1 MSSAPPSRPSS
12 LAEPRRTS
20 AASARMK
27 SRPTSTNLDQERA
40 DSRTGPA
47 RKASTMTT
55 TETRTERKSLEERL
69 VRRTRSPLKPTE
81 PPGANARKSK
91 DGAER
96 PPQRAEKVKREGSSG
111 RNEVAATWSPQASL
125 LAPTTS
131 APLAGRVSVPPQGQ
145 HAPAT
150 LSPPALASLNLEEQE
165 RAIIEDLL
173 FVLMGFEG
181 QYITYAS
188 TYNPLD
194 EKSRLTGPA
203 FKVASGLDPSLR
215 DLASGMLRTATQY
228 SALEAFVD
236 AMGKEESGTVNHALC
251 AAIRKLLKDY
261 LILIAQLEHQLLT
274 NAGFTLHQLNLHL
287 KPTGH
292 MMQQLYA
299 LAQEILKENG
309 MLGDQDEDDVDA
321 SDDFENMLESL
332 REGRD
337 AGMPGKKSCKGGST
351 LRLLTRRLQSSAGD
365 PAATQL
371 LTTLLRESSR
381 PYMRMLNEWLHH
393 GNVRDPHSEFLI
405 REAKSI
411 KREGLQQDYTDEYWE
426 KRYTLRPELVPP
438 QLEGVKERV
447 LLAGKYLNVVRE
459 CGGLSPSDTNNTSE
473 KRGAIPQTFDD
484 ADFLE
489 NVGSAYAFANMSLL
503 HLLLTTHALPSRLRS
518 LKHYFFLDRSDFFSY
533 FLELSSSELRKP
545 SRNVNVGKLQSLL
558 DIVLRQ
564 PGSVAAEDP
573 FKEDVRVELS
583 DTGLTGWLMRV
594 VNVQGMDA
602 DASSLSLNYGAGG
615 STGGGK
621 DGERD
626 ISGYE
631 ALTLDYS
638 VPFPL
643 SLIISRNTLTRYQLL
658 FRYLLSLRHLEV
670 LLTQSWMEHTKG
682 PAWIHRARRGKV
694 GTVSA
699 EVRERQRKIEN
710 WKRRAWCLRARMLCF
725 VQQLLYF
732 CTSEVIEPNWAS
744 FMSRL
749 STSAGGDE
757 TAMKEKSSSRPQSQR
772 QTAGTEPA
780 LAQNPIGGDDGDEA
794 EKEGQEK
801 VKRTVDELMQDHVDF
816 LATCLKECM
825 LTNSK
830 LLRINSKVMSTCSMF
845 ANYTAS
851 LSRYLASADPDLS
864 TTTSSSASSSSSS
877 SAYDP
882 AKLDK
887 LFSILQ
893 QYEDHFTRHLKI
905 LLDAL
910 NYLAATETVVFLGLC
925 ARLSMANEG
934 GMGAAGS
941 GMPGTG
947 TGGGGGFG

>member
-47 RKASTMTT
+47 RKTSTTTT

-321 SDDFENMLESL
+321 SDDFENILESL

-473 KRGAIPQTFDD
+473 KREAIPQTFDD

-545 SRNVNVGKLQSLL
+545 SRNVNAGKLQSLL

-621 DGERD
+621 DGEKD

-682 PAWIHRARRGKV
+682 PAWIHRARRGKA

-757 TAMKEKSSSRPQSQR
+757 TAGKEKSSSRPQSQR

-780 LAQNPIGGDDGDEA
+780 LAQNPIGGDGDEA

-864 TTTSSSASSSSSS
+864 TTTSSASSSSSS